1 MKPEQNFMGKFTI
14 ETGAETVGRKLQT
27 EIQLLSGGD
36 SSTTDAEFGFSHP
49 TYAEFGFSRLDFRQ
63 SPLSGTV
70 QFYERHVFLWSGLP
84 RSRLRSSIASQ
95 GFYPLISEPGRAR

>member
-1 MKPEQNFMGKFTI
+1 MKPEQNFLGKFTI

-36 SSTTDAEFGFSHP
+36 SGTTD
-49 TYAEFGFSRLDFRQ
+49 AEFGFSRLDFRQ
-63 SPLSGTV
+63 SPLSDTV
-70 QFYERHVFLWSGLP
+70 QFYERHVFLWSGLL

-95 GFYPLISEPGRAR
+95 GFYLLISEPGRAR